1 MWCGDVCRMGNNEL
15 WCVDVYRTG
24 RVVELQTG
32 NNGVDKG
39 RAKRRKGLDGT
50 KVLTK
55 IRKVRCKEE

>member
-1 MWCGDVCRMGNNEL
+1 M

-39 RAKRRKGLDGT
+39 RAKRRKELDGT